1 MHSICHYESPLG
13 NMLLAAD
20 DTGLTG
26 VWFEGGKYYAD
37 GLKPEHEERETEIL
51 AQAREWLTVYFSGTE
66 PKFLPPVHLTGTPFQ
81 LAVWERL
88 QRIPYGETVTYG
100 EIAREIAVQSGIPR
114 MAAQAVGGAV
124 GRNKISII
132 VPCHRVVGADGGLTG
147 YAGGMDKKER
157 LLSLERAISAI
168 LPV

>member
-66 PKFLPPVHLTGTPFQ
+66 PQFLPPVHLTGTPFQ

-100 EIAREIAVQSGIPR
+100 EIAREIAVQSRIPR

-157 LLSLERAISAI
+157 LLSLERAISPI

>member
-37 GLKPEHEERETEIL
+37 GLKTEHEERETEIL

-66 PKFLPPVHLTGTPFQ
+66 PQFLPPVHLTGTPFQ

-157 LLSLERAISAI
+157 LLSLERAISPI

>member
-66 PKFLPPVHLTGTPFQ
+66 PQFLPPVHLTGTPFQ

-100 EIAREIAVQSGIPR
+100 EIAVQSGIPR

-157 LLSLERAISAI
+157 LLSLERAISPI

>member
-66 PKFLPPVHLTGTPFQ
+66 PQFLPPVHLTGTPFQ

-88 QRIPYGETVTYG
+88 QWIPYGETVTYG

-157 LLSLERAISAI
+157 LLSLERAISPI

>member
-66 PKFLPPVHLTGTPFQ
+66 PQFLPPVHLTGTPFQ

-157 LLSLERAISAI
+157 LLSLERAISPI